1 MGRASLRLRRALVPF
16 ACLLALALS
25 GCEYKKVKV
34 QLPTF
39 FSSGIEELHFW
50 RLDERRSEYVRSGH
64 IRFSSVYGPPGRKA
78 IEYTMINPDGSM
90 GLTLTA
96 PVKVK
101 GDSILVEVIFAR
113 WPDPG
118 WFRVSARNGVGESA
132 LSGTEIYL

>member
-1 MGRASLRLRRALVPF
+1 MGRTRLRRAVVSVLCL
-16 ACLLALALS
+16 CLLGLS

-64 IRFSSVYGPPGRKA
+64 LRFSSVYGPPGRKA

-90 GLTLTA
+90 GLKLTA

-101 GDSILVEVIFAR
+101 GDSILVQLNFAR
-113 WPDPG
+113 WAEPG
-118 WFRVSARNGVGESA
+118 WFRVSARNEVGESA